1 MKYFGNSKLATAIR
15 LGLAVGALA
24 AAGTAFAQDN
34 SSTAA
39 NPDSAKKLETITVT
53 GSRIRSVDV
62 ETAQPVITM
71 TQADIQKTGLTNV
84 GDILQNL
91 TIAGQ
96 PTFSKAAVLLS
107 NSEEGGQYIN
117 LYNLGENRTLVLVNG
132 KRWMTSLNGFTDLS
146 TIPAALIERI
156 EILKDGASSIYGS
169 DAIAGVVNIILKDRF
184 NGAAVSGSV
193 GQNESGN
200 DGTQQAYSFTV
211 GNTTDKSSIVFAATY
226 NKTGAVWAKDRDL
239 TKYYAEFDRS
249 AGYSATGPW
258 GRFTY
263 DGNTYVLNHT
273 GDPNHI
279 GVGADSRDINNYH
292 YAAKPSDAVQPNDY
306 FNATNQMMEQLP
318 TELKSIFTEGSYN
331 LSDNVT
337 FKATGMY
344 AERNSSTQTAGY
356 PLTSTSQ
363 PNFPVYLSADS
374 YYNPVG
380 NQYQANGSDV
390 SFARRITELPRVTS
404 ESAKSLHFDAGF
416 EGSFDFLSH
425 PWNWDAGFSYN
436 KYDVDIT
443 GTGNINLLNLQQALG
458 PSFLNSGGV
467 VQCGTPAN
475 PIALNQCTP
484 FNILG
489 GPSASNKQVLNY
501 IMARE
506 QGTEQNITKDFTA
519 NVTGGLFELPG
530 GTFSLAAGVEHRNN
544 NGYATPDEM
553 ASAGYTTD
561 LAAGPSAG
569 SYTTNEAYLELNAPL
584 LKDLP
589 GAKSLALDVA
599 SRYSHYSNF
608 GSTVNNKYSFTWS
621 PFDDLL
627 VRGTFA
633 KGFRAPTLG
642 DLFGGGSQTFD
653 QYTDPCDVT
662 YGSTGNPTVA
672 KNCAAAGLG
681 PNFHQTNNAGAPVTG
696 PNTQSSTPFIA
707 GAGNTFLQ
715 PEHSTTRTLGLVYSP
730 HYVDGLNMTLDYY
743 DIKITN
749 VITAIDANYVL
760 DQCYQ
765 YSVQEFCSAFQRDA
779 NGQVINLNHGNANL
793 GWIETTGY
801 NFGATYRLPS
811 FSIGQFMINM
821 NVNYLD
827 DWNQA
832 SVPGGPVINYAGQ
845 YGYNQWRANIGLDWN
860 RGNWGATWGIRYY
873 GAFIDECWSSSDPVI
888 HCNMPN
894 YTSVNWGNGPGA
906 NRMGAT
912 VFNDAQVRYSLPW
925 KGTIAFGM
933 RDIFDKHPPNTID
946 ANALGFNS
954 SGTVDPTLD
963 LGRYIYLQYNQQF

>member
-1 MKYFGNSKLATAIR
+1 MKHLGNSKLSVAVR
-15 LGLAVGALA
+15 LGLAMGAFA
-24 AAGTAFAQDN
+24 VAGSAFAQDTT
-34 SSTAA
+34 STQA

-53 GSRIRSVDV
+53 GSRIRGVDV
-62 ETAQPVITM
+62 ETAQPVITLS
-71 TQADIQKTGLTNV
+71 QADLQKTGLTNV

-91 TIAGQ
+91 TITGQ
-96 PTFSKAAVLLS
+96 PTFSKAAVLTS
-107 NSEEGGQYIN
+107 NTEEGGQYVN
-117 LYNLGENRTLVLVNG
+117 LYSLGENRTLVLVNG
-132 KRWMTSLNGFTDLS
+132 KRWMTSLNGYTDVS
-146 TIPAALIERI
+146 TIPVALIDRI

-184 NGAAVSGSV
+184 NGAAVSGSI

-226 NKTGAVWAKDRDL
+226 NKTGTVWAKDRDF
-239 TKYYAEFDRS
+239 TKYTYGDFDRT
-249 AGYSATGPW
+249 AGYSGTGPW
-258 GRFTY
+258 GRFVNPN

-273 GDPNHI
+273 GDPNNI
-279 GVGADSRDINNYH
+279 GVGADSRDLANYH
-292 YAAKPSDAVQPNDY
+292 VGVQDNDY

-318 TELKSIFTEGSYN
+318 TELKSIFTEGTYN

-344 AERNSSTQTAGY
+344 AERNSSTQVAGY

-363 PNFPVYLSADS
+363 PNFPVYISGES
-374 YYNPVG
+374 YYNPVPG
-380 NQYQANGSDV
+380 TDL
-390 SFARRITELPRVTS
+390 SFARRIVELPRVSS

-416 EGSFDFLSH
+416 EGNFEFLNH
-425 PWNWDAGFSYN
+425 AWNWDAGFGYN
-436 KYDVDIT
+436 KYDVDT
-443 GTGNINLLNLQQALG
+443 TNTGNINLLNLQQALG
-458 PSFLNSGGV
+458 PSFLNSAGI
-467 VQCGTPAN
+467 VQCGTAAN

-489 GPSASNKQVLNY
+489 GPSASNKEVLNY

-506 QGTEQNITKDFTA
+506 HATDQSVQKDFTA
-519 NVTGGLFELPG
+519 NITGGLFELPG
-530 GTFSLAAGVEHRNN
+530 GTFSFAAGIEHRNV
-544 NGYATPDEM
+544 NGYDQPDMM
-553 ASAGYTTD
+553 AESGYTTD
-561 LAAGPSAG
+561 LAAGPTSG
-569 SYTTNEAYLELNAPL
+569 SYTTNEAYIELNAPL

-589 GAKSLALDVA
+589 GAKSLGVDIA

-608 GSTVNNKYSFTWS
+608 GSTTNNKYSFTWS
-621 PFDDLL
+621 PFEDLM

-653 QYTDPCDVT
+653 GYTDPCDAK
-662 YGSTGNPTVA
+662 YGSLSNPTVA
-672 KNCAAAGLG
+672 KNCAAAGLAPSFRQLDTAGNPVAG
-681 PNFHQTNNAGAPVTG
+681 PNQ
-696 PNTQSSTPFIA
+696 QSTTPFVA
-707 GAGNTFLQ
+707 GAGNSFLQ

-730 HYVDGLNMTLDYY
+730 HYVDGLDMTLDYY

-765 YSVQEFCSAFQRDA
+765 YSVQDFCSAFQRDA
-779 NGQVINLNHGNANL
+779 NGQVVNLHRGNANL
-793 GWIETTGY
+793 GWLETTGY
-801 NFGATYRLPS
+801 NLGVNYRLPAFS
-811 FSIGQFMINM
+811 FGKFVFNM

-832 SVPGGPVINYAGQ
+832 STNDAPAINYAGQ
-845 YGYNQWRANIGLDWN
+845 YGYNHWRANMGLDWTL
-860 RGNWGATWGIRYY
+860 GNWGATWSVRYY
-873 GAFIDECWSSSDPVI
+873 GAFLDQCWDATT

-894 YTSVNWGNGPGA
+894 YTSVNWGYGTGA
-906 NRMGAT
+906 DRMGAT
-912 VFNDAQVRYSLPW
+912 VFHDAQVRYTLPW

-933 RDIFDKHPPNTID
+933 RDIFDKHPPNTI
-946 ANALGFNS
+946 NAAVLGFNS
-954 SGTVDPTLD
+954 SGSVDPTLD
-963 LGRYIYLQYNQQF
+963 LGRYIYLQYNQTF

>member
-1 MKYFGNSKLATAIR
+1 MGAF
-15 LGLAVGALA
+15 AV
-24 AAGTAFAQDN
+24 AGSVFAQD
-34 SSTAA
+34 AGDAQA

-62 ETAQPVITM
+62 ETAQPVITLS
-71 TQADIQKTGLTNV
+71 QADIQKTGLTNV

-91 TIAGQ
+91 TITGQ
-96 PTFSKAAVLLS
+96 PTFSKAAVLTS
-107 NSEEGGQYIN
+107 NTEEGGQYVN

-132 KRWMTSLNGFTDLS
+132 KRWMTSLNGYTDVS
-146 TIPAALIERI
+146 TIPATLIDRI

-169 DAIAGVVNIILKDRF
+169 DAVAGVVNIILKDRV
-184 NGAAVSGSV
+184 NGASVSGSV
-193 GQNESGN
+193 GQNQGG
-200 DGTQQAYSFTV
+200 DGRQQAYSFTV
-211 GNTTDKSSIVFAATY
+211 GSTTDKSSLVFAATY
-226 NKTGAVWAKDRDL
+226 NKTDPVWAKSRDF
-239 TKYYAEFDRS
+239 TRYTYGDFDQS
-249 AGYSATGPW
+249 AGYSGTGPW

-263 DGNTYVLNHT
+263 NGDKYVLNHT

-279 GVGADSRDINNYH
+279 GTGADSRDINNYH
-292 YAAKPSDAVQPNDY
+292 VGVEDNDY

-331 LSDNVT
+331 LTDKVT

-344 AERNSSTQTAGY
+344 AERNSSTQVAGY

-363 PNFPVYLSADS
+363 PDFPVYVSGQS
-374 YYNPVG
+374 YYNPVPG
-380 NQYQANGSDV
+380 TDL

-416 EGSFDFLSH
+416 EGNFDFLDH
-425 PWNWDAGFSYN
+425 PWNWDAGFAYN
-436 KYDVDIT
+436 KYDVDIS
-443 GTGNINLLNLQQALG
+443 GTGNINLLNLKQALG
-458 PSFLNSGGV
+458 PSFLNSQGV
-467 VQCGTPAN
+467 VQCGTAAN
-475 PIALNQCTP
+475 PIALSQCVP

-489 GPSASNKQVLNY
+489 GPSASTRDALNY

-506 QGTEQNITKDFTA
+506 QSTAQSITKDFTA
-519 NVTGGLFELPG
+519 NITGGLFELPG
-530 GTFSLAAGVEHRNN
+530 GTFSFAAGIEHRDNS
-544 NGYATPDEM
+544 GYDTPDEL

-561 LAAGPSAG
+561 LAAGPTTG
-569 SYTTNEAYLELNAPL
+569 SYTTNEAYIELNAPL

-608 GSTVNNKYSFTWS
+608 GSTTNNKYSFTWS

-653 QYTDPCDVT
+653 QYTDPCDAQ
-662 YGSTGNPTVA
+662 YGSLSNATVA
-672 KNCAAAGLG
+672 ANCKAAGLS
-681 PNFHQTNNAGAPVTG
+681 PNFRQTDTAGNPVKG
-696 PNTQSSTPFIA
+696 QNQQSTTPFVT
-707 GAGNTFLQ
+707 GAGNAYLQ

-730 HYVDGLNMTLDYY
+730 HYVDGLDMTLDYY

-749 VITAIDANYVL
+749 EIQAIDANYVL

-779 NGQVINLNHGNANL
+779 NGQVVNLHRGNANL

-801 NFGATYRLPS
+801 NLGVNYRLPAFS
-811 FSIGQFMINM
+811 FGKFVFNM

-827 DWNQA
+827 DWKQA
-832 SVPGGPVINYAGQ
+832 STNDAPTINYAGQ
-845 YGYNQWRANIGLDWN
+845 YGYQHWRANLGLDWTQ
-860 RGNWGATWGIRYY
+860 GNWGATWGIRYFGSY
-873 GAFIDECWSSSDPVI
+873 LDQCWDATT

-894 YTSVNWGNGPGA
+894 YTSVNWGYGTGA
-906 NRMGAT
+906 NRMGAV
-912 VFNDAQVRYSLPW
+912 VFNDAQVRYQLPW
-925 KGTIAFGM
+925 KGQVAVGM
-933 RDIFDKHPPNTID
+933 RNMFDKHPPNSI
-946 ANALGFNS
+946 NAYVLGYNS
-954 SGTVDPTLD
+954 SGSVDPTMD
-963 LGRYIYLQYNQQF
+963 LGRYFYVQYNQQF

>member
-1 MKYFGNSKLATAIR
+1 VKHFGNSKLATAIR
-15 LGLAVGALA
+15 LGIAVGAFA
-24 AAGTAFAQDN
+24 TAGSAFAQDTS
-34 SSTAA
+34 SSTA

-71 TQADIQKTGLTNV
+71 TQADIQKTGLINV

-91 TIAGQ
+91 TITGQ
-96 PTFSKAAVLLS
+96 PTFSKAAVLTS
-107 NSEEGGQYIN
+107 NTEEGGQYVN

-132 KRWMTSLNGFTDLS
+132 KRWMTSLNGYTDVS
-146 TIPAALIERI
+146 TIPVALIDHI
-156 EILKDGASSIYGS
+156 DILKDGASSIYGS
-169 DAIAGVVNIILKDRF
+169 DAVAGVINIILKDHF

-193 GQNESGN
+193 GQNEGGAN

-226 NKTGAVWAKDRDL
+226 NKTSAIWADSRDY
-239 TKYYAEFDRS
+239 TKYTFGDFDRT
-249 AGYSATGPW
+249 AGYSGTGPW
-258 GRFTY
+258 GRFTNPN

-273 GDPNHI
+273 GDPNNI

-292 YAAKPSDAVQPNDY
+292 VGVQDNDY

-331 LSDNVT
+331 LADNVT

-344 AERNSSTQTAGY
+344 AERNSSTQVAGY

-363 PNFPVYLSADS
+363 PNFPVYLSGES
-374 YYNPVG
+374 YYNPLPG
-380 NQYQANGSDV
+380 TDL
-390 SFARRITELPRVTS
+390 SFARRITELPRVSS

-416 EGSFDFLSH
+416 EGNFEFLDH
-425 PWNWDAGFSYN
+425 AWNWDAGFGYN
-436 KYDVDIT
+436 KYDVDT
-443 GTGNINLLNLQQALG
+443 TNTGNINLLNLQQALG
-458 PSFLNSGGV
+458 PSFLNASGI
-467 VQCGTPAN
+467 VQCGTAAN

-489 GPSASNKQVLNY
+489 GPSASNKEVLNY

-506 QGTEQNITKDFTA
+506 HATDQSINKDFTA
-519 NVTGGLFELPG
+519 NITGGLFELPA
-530 GTFSLAAGVEHRNN
+530 GTFSFAAGIEHRNVS
-544 NGYATPDEM
+544 GYDQPDEM

-561 LAAGPSAG
+561 LAAGPTSG
-569 SYTTNEAYLELNAPL
+569 SYTTNEAYVELNAPL

-589 GAKSLALDVA
+589 GAKSLAVDVA

-608 GSTVNNKYSFTWS
+608 GSTTNNKYSFTWS

-653 QYTDPCDVT
+653 QYADPCDVNI
-662 YGSTGNPTVA
+662 GNLANPTVA
-672 KNCAAAGLG
+672 KNCAAAGLS
-681 PNFHQTNNAGAPVTG
+681 PTNFHQLDTAGNPVKAESQGT
-696 PNTQSSTPFIA
+696 TPFVT
-707 GAGNTFLQ
+707 GAGNAYLQ
-715 PEHSTTRTLGLVYSP
+715 PEHSTTRTLGLVFSP
-730 HYVDGLNMTLDYY
+730 HYVDGLDMTLDYY

-779 NGQVINLNHGNANL
+779 NGQVINLHRGNANL

-801 NFGATYRLPS
+801 NMGLNYRLPAFS
-811 FSIGQFMINM
+811 FGKFVFNA

-827 DWNQA
+827 DWNQESA
-832 SVPGGPVINYAGQ
+832 AGAPVINYAGQ
-845 YGYNQWRANIGLDWN
+845 YGYNHWRANLGLDWTL
-860 RGNWGATWGIRYY
+860 GNWGATWGMRYY
-873 GAFIDECWSSSDPVI
+873 GSFIDECWSETV

-894 YTSVNWGNGPGA
+894 YTSVNWGAGPGA

-912 VFNDAQVRYSLPW
+912 VFNDAQVRYTLPW
-925 KGTIAFGM
+925 KATVAFGM
-933 RDIFDKHPPNTID
+933 RDIFDKHAPNTID
-946 ANALGFNS
+946 AYELGYNS
-954 SGTVDPTLD
+954 SGSVDPTLD
-963 LGRYIYLQYNQQF
+963 LGRYIYLQYNQTF

>member
-24 AAGTAFAQDN
+24 TAGTAFAQDN
-34 SSTAA
+34 SSNAAA

-62 ETAQPVITM
+62 ETAQPVITLS
-71 TQADIQKTGLTNV
+71 QADIQKTGLTNV

-91 TIAGQ
+91 TITGQ
-96 PTFSKAAVLLS
+96 PTFSKAAVLTS
-107 NSEEGGQYIN
+107 NTEEGGQYVN

-132 KRWMTSLNGFTDLS
+132 KRWMTSLNGYTDVS
-146 TIPAALIERI
+146 TIPVALIDRI

-184 NGAAVSGSV
+184 NGVAVSGSV
-193 GQNESGN
+193 GQNEGGNN

-211 GNTTDKSSIVFAATY
+211 GSTTDKSSIVFAATY
-226 NKTGAVWAKDRDL
+226 NKTSAIWAKDRDF
-239 TKYYAEFDRS
+239 TKYTYGDFDRT
-249 AGYSATGPW
+249 AGYSGTGPW
-258 GRFTY
+258 GRFTNPN
-263 DGNTYVLNHT
+263 DGKTYVLNHT
-273 GDPNHI
+273 GDPNNI

-292 YAAKPSDAVQPNDY
+292 AGVQDNDY

-344 AERNSSTQTAGY
+344 AERNSSTQVAGY

-363 PNFPVYLSADS
+363 PNFPVYLSGES
-374 YYNPVG
+374 YYNPLPG
-380 NQYQANGSDV
+380 NDL
-390 SFARRITELPRVTS
+390 SFARRITELPRVSS

-425 PWNWDAGFSYN
+425 AWNWDAGFGYN
-436 KYDVDIT
+436 KYDVDT
-443 GTGNINLLNLQQALG
+443 TNTGNINLLNLQQALG
-458 PSFLNSGGV
+458 PSFLNASGI
-467 VQCGTPAN
+467 VQCGTAAN

-489 GPSASNKQVLNY
+489 GPSASTKQALNY

-506 QGTEQNITKDFTA
+506 HATDQSINKDFTA
-519 NVTGGLFELPG
+519 NITGGLLELPA
-530 GTFSLAAGVEHRNN
+530 GTLSFAAGLEHRGVS
-544 NGYATPDEM
+544 GYDQPDEM

-561 LAAGPSAG
+561 LAAGPTTG
-569 SYTTNEAYLELNAPL
+569 SYTTNEAYVELNAPL

-608 GSTVNNKYSFTWS
+608 GSTTNNKYSFTWS
-621 PFDDLL
+621 PFEDLM

-653 QYTDPCDVT
+653 QYTDPCDVQF
-662 YGSTGNPTVA
+662 GSLSNPTVA
-672 KNCAAAGLG
+672 KNCAAAGLS
-681 PNFHQTNNAGAPVTG
+681 PTNFHQLDTAGAAVKG
-696 PNTQSSTPFIA
+696 PNQQGTTPFVT
-707 GAGNTFLQ
+707 GAGNEFLQ

-730 HYVDGLNMTLDYY
+730 HYVDGLDMTLDYY

-779 NGQVINLNHGNANL
+779 NGQVINLHRGNANL

-801 NFGATYRLPS
+801 NMGVNYRLPAFS
-811 FSIGQFMINM
+811 FGKFVFNM

-832 SVPGGPVINYAGQ
+832 STNDAPVINYAGQ
-845 YGYNQWRANIGLDWN
+845 YGYNHWRANLGLDWN
-860 RGNWGATWGIRYY
+860 LGNWGATWGIRYY
-873 GAFIDECWSSSDPVI
+873 GAFLDQCFSDTI
-888 HCNMPN
+888 HCNKPN
-894 YTSVNWGNGPGA
+894 YTSVNWGYGTGA

-912 VFNDAQVRYSLPW
+912 VFNDAQVRYTLPW
-925 KGTIAFGM
+925 KATVAFGM
-933 RDIFDKHPPNTID
+933 RDIFDKHPPNTV
-946 ANALGFNS
+946 NAYVLGYNS
-954 SGTVDPTLD
+954 SGSVDPTLD

>member
-1 MKYFGNSKLATAIR
+1 VKHFVNSKLSAAVR
-15 LGLAVGALA
+15 LGLAMGALA
-24 AAGTAFAQDN
+24 VAGSVFAQDT
-34 SSTAA
+34 STPAQA

-96 PTFSKAAVLLS
+96 PTFSKAAVLLA
-107 NSEEGGQYIN
+107 NTEEGGQYVN

-193 GQNESGN
+193 GQNQGG
-200 DGTQQAYSFTV
+200 DGRQQAYSFTV
-211 GNTTDKSSIVFAATY
+211 GTTTDKSSLVFSATY
-226 NKTGAVWAKDRDL
+226 NKTDPVWAKDRDF
-239 TKYYAEFDRS
+239 TKYTFGDFDRT
-249 AGYSATGPW
+249 AGYSGTGPW
-258 GRFTY
+258 GRFTNPN
-263 DGNTYVLNHT
+263 DGKTYVLNHT
-273 GDPNHI
+273 GDPNNI

-292 YAAKPSDAVQPNDY
+292 VGVQPNDY

-344 AERNSSTQTAGY
+344 AERNSSAQVAGY

-363 PNFPVYLSADS
+363 PNFPVYLSGES
-374 YYNPVG
+374 YYNPLPG
-380 NQYQANGSDV
+380 NDL
-390 SFARRITELPRVTS
+390 SFARRITELPRVNN

-416 EGSFDFLSH
+416 EGNFDFLSH
-425 PWNWDAGFSYN
+425 PWNWDAGFAYN
-436 KYDVDIT
+436 KYDVDT
-443 GTGNINLLNLQQALG
+443 LNTGNINLLNLQQALG

-467 VQCGTPAN
+467 VQCGTAAN

-506 QGTEQNITKDFTA
+506 QSTAQSITKDFTA

-530 GTFSLAAGVEHRNN
+530 GTFSLAAGIEHRDNS
-544 NGYATPDEM
+544 GYETPDEM

-561 LAAGPSAG
+561 LAAGPTSG

-599 SRYSHYSNF
+599 TRYSHYSNF
-608 GSTVNNKYSFTWS
+608 GSTVNSKYSFTWS

-653 QYTDPCDVT
+653 QYTDPCDVAI
-662 YGSTGNPTVA
+662 GSLGNPTVA
-672 KNCAAAGLG
+672 KNCAAAGLS
-681 PNFHQTNNAGAPVTG
+681 PTTFHQLDTAGNPVKAQAQG
-696 PNTQSSTPFIA
+696 VTPFVT
-707 GAGNTFLQ
+707 GAGNAYLQ

-801 NFGATYRLPS
+801 NFGASYRLPA

-832 SVPGGPVINYAGQ
+832 STNDAPVINYAGQ
-845 YGYNQWRANIGLDWN
+845 YGYNHWRANVGLDWSK
-860 RGNWGATWGIRYY
+860 GNWGATWGLRYY
-873 GAFIDECWSSSDPVI
+873 GSFIDECWSDTV

-894 YTSVNWGNGPGA
+894 YNSVNWGNGPGA
-906 NRMGAT
+906 NRMGAS
-912 VFNDAQVRYSLPW
+912 VYNDAQVRYTLPW

-933 RDIFDKHPPNTID
+933 RDVFNKHAPNTID
-946 ANALGFNS
+946 AYELGFNS
-954 SGTVDPTLD
+954 SGSVDPTLD

>member
-1 MKYFGNSKLATAIR
+1 MKHFVNSKLSTAVR
-15 LGLAVGALA
+15 LGLAMGALA
-24 AAGTAFAQDN
+24 VAGSVFAQDT
-34 SSTAA
+34 STPAQA

-91 TIAGQ
+91 TITGQ

-107 NSEEGGQYIN
+107 NTEEGGQYVN

-184 NGAAVSGSV
+184 NGASVSGSV

-211 GNTTDKSSIVFAATY
+211 GTTTDKASIVFAATY
-226 NKTGAVWAKDRDL
+226 NKTSAVWAKDRDI
-239 TKYYAEFDRS
+239 TKYTFGDFDRT
-249 AGYSATGPW
+249 AGYSGTGPW
-258 GRFTY
+258 GRFTNPN

-273 GDPNHI
+273 GDPNNI

-292 YAAKPSDAVQPNDY
+292 VGVQPNDY

-344 AERNSSTQTAGY
+344 AERNSSAQVAGY

-363 PNFPVYLSADS
+363 PNFPVYLSGES
-374 YYNPVG
+374 YYNPLPG
-380 NQYQANGSDV
+380 NDL
-390 SFARRITELPRVTS
+390 SFARRITELPRVNS

-416 EGSFDFLSH
+416 EGTFDFLSH
-425 PWNWDAGFSYN
+425 PWNWDAGFAYN
-436 KYDVDIT
+436 KYDVDT
-443 GTGNINLLNLQQALG
+443 TNTGNINLLNLQQALG

-467 VQCGTPAN
+467 VQCGTAAN

-506 QGTEQNITKDFTA
+506 QSTAQSITKDFTA

-530 GTFSLAAGVEHRNN
+530 GTFSLAAGIEHRDNS
-544 NGYATPDEM
+544 GYDTPDEM

-561 LAAGPSAG
+561 LAAGPTTG

-653 QYTDPCDVT
+653 QYTDPCDVSI
-662 YGSTGNPTVA
+662 GSLSNPTVA
-672 KNCAAAGLG
+672 ANCKAAGLS
-681 PNFHQTNNAGAPVTG
+681 PTNFHQLDTAGNPVKAQAQG
-696 PNTQSSTPFIA
+696 VTPFVT
-707 GAGNTFLQ
+707 GAGNAFLQ

-730 HYVDGLNMTLDYY
+730 HFVDGLNMTLDYY

-801 NFGATYRLPS
+801 NFGASYRLPA

-832 SVPGGPVINYAGQ
+832 STNDAPVINYAGQ
-845 YGYNQWRANIGLDWN
+845 YGYNHWRANIGLDWN
-860 RGNWGATWGIRYY
+860 KGNWGATWGIRYY
-873 GAFIDECWSSSDPVI
+873 GPFIDECWSSSDPVI

-894 YTSVNWGNGPGA
+894 YTSVNWGNGTGA
-906 NRMGAT
+906 NRMGAS
-912 VFNDAQVRYSLPW
+912 VYNDAQVRYTLPW

-933 RDIFDKHPPNTID
+933 RDIFNKHPANTID
-946 ANALGFNS
+946 AYELGFNS
-954 SGTVDPTLD
+954 SGSVDPTLD

>member
-62 ETAQPVITM
+62 ETAQPVITLS
-71 TQADIQKTGLTNV
+71 QADIQKTGLTNV

-91 TIAGQ
+91 TITGQ
-96 PTFSKAAVLLS
+96 PTFSKAAVLTS
-107 NSEEGGQYIN
+107 NTEEGGQYVN

-132 KRWMTSLNGFTDLS
+132 KRWMTSLNGYTDVS
-146 TIPAALIERI
+146 TIPVALIDRI

-193 GQNESGN
+193 GQNEGGNN

-211 GNTTDKSSIVFAATY
+211 GTTTDKASLVFAATY
-226 NKTGAVWAKDRDL
+226 NKTSAIWAKDRDF
-239 TKYYAEFDRS
+239 TKYTYGDFDNT
-249 AGYSATGPW
+249 AGYSGTGPW
-258 GRFTY
+258 GRFTN
-263 DGNTYVLNHT
+263 GGKTYVLNHT
-273 GDPNHI
+273 GDPNNI

-292 YAAKPSDAVQPNDY
+292 VGVQDNDY

-344 AERNSSTQTAGY
+344 AERNSSTQVAGY

-363 PNFPVYLSADS
+363 PNFPVYLSGES
-374 YYNPVG
+374 YYNPLPG
-380 NQYQANGSDV
+380 NDL
-390 SFARRITELPRVTS
+390 SFARRITELPRVSS

-425 PWNWDAGFSYN
+425 PWNWDAGFGYN
-436 KYDVDIT
+436 KYDVDT
-443 GTGNINLLNLQQALG
+443 TNTGNINLLNLQQALG
-458 PSFLNSGGV
+458 PSFLNGQGI
-467 VQCGTPAN
+467 VQCGTAAN
-475 PIALNQCTP
+475 PIALNQCVP

-489 GPSASNKQVLNY
+489 GPSASTKEALNY

-506 QGTEQNITKDFTA
+506 HATDQSINKDFTA
-519 NVTGGLFELPG
+519 NITGGLFELPA
-530 GTFSLAAGVEHRNN
+530 GTFSIAAGIEHRNVS
-544 NGYATPDEM
+544 GYDQPDEM

-561 LAAGPSAG
+561 LAAGPTTG

-608 GSTVNNKYSFTWS
+608 GSTTNNKYSFTWS
-621 PFDDLL
+621 PFDDMM

-653 QYTDPCDVT
+653 QYTDPCDVQF
-662 YGSTGNPTVA
+662 GSLSNPTVA
-672 KNCAAAGLG
+672 KNCAAAGLS
-681 PNFHQTNNAGAPVTG
+681 PTNFRQLDTAGAPIKG
-696 PNTQSSTPFIA
+696 PNQQGTTPFVT
-707 GAGNTFLQ
+707 GAGNQFLQ

-730 HYVDGLNMTLDYY
+730 HYVDGLDMTLDYY

-779 NGQVINLNHGNANL
+779 NGQVINLHRGNANL

-801 NFGATYRLPS
+801 NLGVNYRLPAFS
-811 FSIGQFMINM
+811 FGKFVFNA

-832 SVPGGPVINYAGQ
+832 STNDAPVINYAGQ
-845 YGYNQWRANIGLDWN
+845 YGYNHWRANLGLDWSL
-860 RGNWGATWGIRYY
+860 GNWGATWGIRYY
-873 GAFIDECWSSSDPVI
+873 GAFLDQCFSDTI

-894 YTSVNWGNGPGA
+894 YTSVNWGYGTGA

-912 VFNDAQVRYSLPW
+912 VFNDAQVRYTLPW

-933 RDIFDKHPPNTID
+933 RDIFDKHPPNTV
-946 ANALGFNS
+946 NAYVLGYNS
-954 SGTVDPTLD
+954 SGSVDPTLD